1 MPESHRMISAGVVR
15 KINEA
20 IDDSEGKLLLVSRGH
35 QVVSLFTMRHFDE
48 HLSALDVV
56 RVWP

>member
-1 MPESHRMISAGVVR
+1 MISAGVVR

-20 IDDSEGKLLLVSRGH
+20 IDDSEGNLLLVSRGH

-56 RVWP
+56 RVWQ